1 MNCGVYI
8 AKKRVFENYEVAN
21 ISLEND
27 IIPEILK
34 NYKCYSHNVH
44 SKVYDIGTPERI
56 KIAENF
62 FKQHDERQSNNKLYK
77 RNVSPKTKKIIASK
91 QEWKCNI
98 CGKILDFTYEVDHI
112 NELRYGGNNEIDN
125 LQALCPNCHRRK
137 TYIQ

>member
-1 MNCGVYI
+1 ML
-8 AKKRVFENYEVAN
+8 N
-21 ISLEND
+21 IL
-27 IIPEILK
+27 LK
-34 NYKCYSHNVH
+34 NLNKIKRILNVILFII
-44 SKVYDIGTPERI
+44 STGIFIYNFLKSPTQNNEIFQFKK
-56 KIAENF
+56 KIN
-62 FKQHDERQSNNKLYK
+62 SNKLYK

-137 TYIQ
+137 TYI